1 MRTLRS
7 ILAIGFIFLVFNAH
21 AQFSVGVKAGT
32 NISKITGKS
41 FNDEFRYNY
50 LVGAFAEIGLGEKIS
65 LNPEL
70 LFNQSSSTL
79 DSNGFKSVYQNIG
92 INNTQTRAKLNYMSI
107 PILANI
113 RLAGPL
119 QLEVGP
125 QFSILMS
132 SDKKFLDNAQDAF
145 KGGDF
150 SMVGGLKLKIA
161 KFRLGGRYVV
171 GLDNISNL
179 GSQDKWKNQA
189 IQLSVGLALF

>member
-1 MRTLRS
+1 MRKLRF
-7 ILAIGFIFLVFNAH
+7 ILIFGFILLVLNAQ

-50 LVGAFAEIGLGEKIS
+50 LLGAFAEIGLGEVIS

-79 DSNGFKSVYQNIG
+79 DSSGFKSVYQNIG
-92 INNTQTRAKLNYMSI
+92 INNSQTRARLNYLSI
-107 PILANI
+107 PLLANI
-113 RLAGPL
+113 KLGGPL

-125 QFSILMS
+125 QYSILMS
-132 SDKKFLDNAQDAF
+132 SDKKFLDNAHDAF

-150 SMVGGLKLKIA
+150 SMVGGVKLKFS
-161 KFRLGGRYVV
+161 KFRLGGRYVI

-189 IQLSVGLALF
+189 IQLSAGLALF